1 MFMHKYIYADV
12 SLCPCMC
19 MHSCVY
25 SLCTGMFG
33 HIYAQ
38 ILLWTSSIR
47 QTCTGTFKQRY
58 TLCTSAFLPKIRH
71 FSNKYLSI
79 FIKKIILN
87 TINFVYA
94 QVWVCTCL
102 FLHRCVY
109 SSWFMHRYVY
119 AQAFLCTDTFINK

>member
-38 ILLWTSSIR
+38 I
-47 QTCTGTFKQRY
+47 QV
-58 TLCTSAFLPKIRH
+58 ADADAD
-71 FSNKYLSI
+71 
-79 FIKKIILN
+79 
-87 TINFVYA
+87 A
-94 QVWVCTCL
+94 QVQLSKHAQVRLNKDILCAQVL
-102 FLHRCVY
+102 F
-109 SSWFMHRYVY
+109 
-119 AQAFLCTDTFINK
+119 